1 MTDSLE
7 TLERQRAEILRQMQQ
22 LGDMRRGSVVEQYL
36 RCGKSPCCCKRPGH
50 PGHGP
55 YFALTCKVAGKTK
68 TRQLRA
74 GPVLEKVRR
83 EVQAFHRFR
92 ELSERLI
99 QINEEICEHR
109 RVEEQVVKKPH
120 GGVPERDR
128 TGNRRISRAG
138 VEGSRADRARELG
151 RSGSWP
157 RLLDATESAN
167 YW

>member
-1 MTDSLE
+1 MADSLE
-7 TLERQRAEILRQMQQ
+7 TLERQRAEILRQILRQMQQ

-36 RCGKSPCCCKRPGH
+36 RCGKSPCCCKRSGH

-83 EVQAFHRFR
+83 EVHAFHRFR

-99 QINEEICEHR
+99 QINEGICEHR
-109 RVEEQVVKKPH
+109 RVEEQVVKK
-120 GGVPERDR
+120 
-128 TGNRRISRAG
+128 T
-138 VEGSRADRARELG
+138 
-151 RSGSWP
+151 SWP
-157 RLLDATESAN
+157 RSGRRSN
-167 YW
+167 RKSKVS